1 MQDSD
6 VCKETLSVL
15 AYFDTN
21 LIKKIPNHV
30 LKKLGELSADSNT
43 EFYINLKKNL
53 NEQNISEKCKDLI
66 SLIYYNYI
74 ADKNEKD
81 KLWNLWNE
89 NEKKY
94 QDKLLEKYNPDK
106 LFQKEIKKISTVQ
119 NTSSNN
125 VSMIK
130 YKKDSIFTIIIN
142 FIKNKFKKKH

>member
-30 LKKLGELSADSNT
+30 LKKLGELAADSNT
-43 EFYINLKKNL
+43 EFYINLEKNL

-74 ADKNEKD
+74 K
-81 KLWNLWNE
+81 
-89 NEKKY
+89 
-94 QDKLLEKYNPDK
+94 
-106 LFQKEIKKISTVQ
+106 
-119 NTSSNN
+119 
-125 VSMIK
+125 
-130 YKKDSIFTIIIN
+130 
-142 FIKNKFKKKH
+142 